1 MKIEA
6 KQKIENYLKDFLE
19 SEPAIS
25 KKETDKI
32 AKDIVIALKKDLS
45 DSMFNYISGI
55 ISPIV
60 AKAILRDYQLK
71 FKG

>member
-1 MKIEA
+1 MQTA
-6 KQKIENYLKDFLE
+6 KQKIENYLKDFLY
-19 SEPAIS
+19 SEPTIS

-32 AKDIVIALKKDLS
+32 AKDIVIMLKKDLS
-45 DSMFNYISGI
+45 YDMFTWISDI
-55 ISPIV
+55 MSPVV